1 MPVKAILWLVV
12 MALLAGFPERGWP
25 SPSATEVEAK
35 SSPSS
40 FTYDLER
47 MITSL
52 QRLTGWDVAGIPRP
66 RVEVLSPQEFANRFN
81 LDVKN
86 GMVFLGYYKIGREGG
101 PDTILINRV
110 CLSEAKDF
118 KVSSDALCHST
129 LIHELVHWVQTNRP
143 LRHPPDRIGREREA
157 VTWEERYLAQL
168 RQVGS
173 SADGPLEPAKD
184 PQR

>member
-1 MPVKAILWLVV
+1 MPGKAVLGLIV
-12 MALLAGFPERGWP
+12 MALWGGFPLEGWP
-25 SPSATEVEAK
+25 SPSAVEVEAK
-35 SSPSS
+35 SPSPS

-66 RVEVLSPQEFANRFN
+66 RVEVLSPQEFSSRINF
-81 LDVKN
+81 DVAN
-86 GMVFLGYYKIGREGG
+86 GMVFLGYYKIGRDGQ

-110 CLSEAKDF
+110 CLAEAKDF

-129 LIHELVHWVQTNRP
+129 LLHELVHWVQTNHP
-143 LRHPPDRIGREREA
+143 LRHPPDRIGRELEA
-157 VTWEERYLAQL
+157 VTWEERYLVQL
-168 RQVGS
+168 RQAGS
-173 SADGPLEPAKD
+173 SGDGPLEPAKG